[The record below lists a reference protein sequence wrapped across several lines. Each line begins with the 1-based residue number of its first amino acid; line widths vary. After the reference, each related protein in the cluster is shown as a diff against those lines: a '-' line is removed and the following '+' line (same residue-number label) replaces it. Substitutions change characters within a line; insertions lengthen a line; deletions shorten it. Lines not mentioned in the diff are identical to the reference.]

1 MNKIKTYIRENQYS
15 SILAGLLIAV
25 LILFTALKGSAF
37 WRAPLWL
44 GMTMQFPEYAC
55 VALGLMFVFIS
66 GHHDMS
72 QVLLGNFASI
82 IHFKYREIISFS

>member
-1 MNKIKTYIRENQYS
+1 MNKIKTFVRENQYT
-15 SILAGLLIAV
+15 SILVGLLVAV
-25 LILFTALKGSAF
+25 LVLFTALKGSTF
-37 WRAPLWL
+37 WGGPLWM

-72 QVLLGNFASI
+72 QVLLGNFGL
-82 IHFKYREIISFS
+82 